1 MAWPH
6 LNVRPP
12 ALTLNNRMSA
22 LTPFTD
28 LQDIAKAV
36 THRQVSAVDLVR
48 DILDA
53 ITRHNPSLNA
63 YISVSADSAL
73 EAAERVEKAVAQKKD
88 PGPLAGVPIAIKDLI
103 LTSDAPTTAGSRIFG
118 AGIPAGD
125 EAPVVKRL
133 RKAGA
138 IILGKTNLHEVALG
152 VTSVNE
158 HFGAVCN
165 PWNAEHVAG
174 GSSGGS
180 AAAVAAGLCAAAVG
194 TDTRGS
200 IRIPASCCGVT
211 GFKPTYGL
219 LPNEGIVPLSPS
231 LDHVGPMT
239 HTVADAA
246 LLLGAM
252 TGTKQGIERFM
263 KALRVSS
270 KGLVLGISEY
280 HLRDLDDDI
289 ARAIDKALKVLRPL
303 VKDIREVEIPAL
315 DGAQE
320 ASGIITAS
328 EAIAYHDRHLKA
340 TPAGYGPLV
349 RKRLEEGYK
358 RTALEYL
365 NAMAKRE
372 AVRAAFA
379 QIFTEVD
386 LLVGATLPALPP
398 RIDEKTVHING
409 KETNTVEAFT
419 RFNSPQNLAGL
430 PSLSVPC
437 GLAKG
442 LPIGLQFFGAEGADE
457 AVITLGAAFQRETHW
472 HQRRPPIAR

>member
-1 MAWPH
+1 
-6 LNVRPP
+6 
-12 ALTLNNRMSA
+12 MSA

-53 ITRHNPSLNA
+53 IERHNPSLNA
-63 YISVSADSAL
+63 YITVSGDAAIA
-73 EAAERVEKAVAQKKD
+73 AAERVEKLVAQKKD
-88 PGPLAGVPIAIKDLI
+88 PGPLAGVPIAIKDLL
-103 LTSDAPTTAGSRIFG
+103 LTADAPTTGGSKIFG
-118 AGIPAGD
+118 SGIPAGD
-125 EAPVVKRL
+125 DAPVVRRL

-152 VTSVNE
+152 VTSENE
-158 HFGAVCN
+158 HFGPVRN
-165 PWNAEHVAG
+165 PWNAEYVAG

-219 LPNEGIVPLSPS
+219 LPNEGVVPLSPS

-252 TGTKQGIERFM
+252 TGGRAGIDRFL

-270 KGLVLGISEY
+270 KGLVIGISEY
-280 HLRDLDDDI
+280 HLRDLDDDVG
-289 ARAIDKALKVLRPL
+289 RAIDKSLKVLRPL
-303 VKDIREVEIPAL
+303 VKDIREVELPGL
-315 DGAQE
+315 EGAQE
-320 ASGIITAS
+320 ASGAITAA
-328 EAIAYHDRHLKA
+328 EALAYHDRYLKA
-340 TPAGYGPLV
+340 TPAAYGPHV
-349 RKRLEEGYK
+349 RKRLEGGYK
-358 RTALEYL
+358 VTALEYL
-365 NAMAKRE
+365 HAMSKRE
-372 AVRAAFA
+372 AVRAAFT

-398 RIDEKTVHING
+398 RIDERGVFING
-409 KETNTVEAFT
+409 KEVNTVEAFT
-419 RFNSPQNLAGL
+419 RFNAPQNLAGL

-442 LPIGLQFFGAEGADE
+442 LPIGLQIIGAEGADE
-457 AVITLGAAFQRETHW
+457 SVITLGAAFQRETHW

>member
-1 MAWPH
+1 
-6 LNVRPP
+6 
-12 ALTLNNRMSA
+12 MSA

-28 LQDIAKAV
+28 LQDIAKGV

-53 ITRHNPSLNA
+53 IDRHNPSLNA
-63 YISVSADSAL
+63 YITVSGDAAIA
-73 EAAERVEKAVAQKKD
+73 AAERVEKLVAQKKD
-88 PGPLAGVPIAIKDLI
+88 PGPLAGVPLAIKDLI
-103 LTSDAPTTAGSRIFG
+103 LTADAPTTGGSKIFG
-118 AGIPAGD
+118 GGIPAGND
-125 EAPVVKRL
+125 APVVRRL

-152 VTSVNE
+152 VTSENE
-158 HFGAVCN
+158 HFGPVRN

-219 LPNEGIVPLSPS
+219 LPNEGVVPLSPS

-252 TGTKQGIERFM
+252 TGGRAGVERFL

-270 KGLVLGISEY
+270 KGLVIGISEY
-280 HLRDLDDDI
+280 HLRDLDDDVS
-289 ARAIDKALKVLRPL
+289 RAIDKALKVLRPL
-303 VKDIREVEIPAL
+303 VKDIREVELPGL
-315 DGAQE
+315 EGAQE
-320 ASGIITAS
+320 ASAAITAA
-328 EAIAYHDRHLKA
+328 EAIAYHDRYLKA
-340 TPAGYGPLV
+340 TPAAYGPHV
-349 RKRLEEGYK
+349 RKRLEGGYK
-358 RTALEYL
+358 ITALEYL
-365 NAMAKRE
+365 HAMSKRE
-372 AVRAAFA
+372 EVRAAFT

-398 RIDEKTVHING
+398 RIDERGVQING
-409 KETNTVEAFT
+409 KEVNTVEAFT

-442 LPIGLQFFGAEGADE
+442 LPIGLQIIGAEGADE
-457 AVITLGAAFQRETHW
+457 SVITLGASFQRETHW

>member
-1 MAWPH
+1 
-6 LNVRPP
+6 
-12 ALTLNNRMSA
+12 MSA

-36 THRQVSAVDLVR
+36 THRQASPVDLVR

-53 ITRHNPSLNA
+53 IGRHNPSLNA
-63 YISVSADSAL
+63 YITVTGDAAL
-73 EAAERVEKAVAQKKD
+73 EAADKVEKLVAAKKD

-103 LTSDAPTTAGSRIFG
+103 LTSDAPTTAGSKVFG
-118 AGIPAGD
+118 EGIPAGD

-152 VTSVNE
+152 VTSANE
-158 HFGAVCN
+158 HFGPARN

-180 AAAVAAGLCAAAVG
+180 GAAVAAGLCAAAVG

-200 IRIPASCCGVT
+200 IRIPAACCGVT

-246 LLLGAM
+246 IMLGVMSGAK
-252 TGTKQGIERFM
+252 GAVERFV
-263 KALRVSS
+263 KALRQSS
-270 KGLVLGISEY
+270 KGLVVGVSEY
-280 HLRDLDDDI
+280 HLRDLDGEI
-289 ARAIDKALKVLRPL
+289 AKAIDKALKVLRPL
-303 VKDIREVEIPAL
+303 VKEIRDVEIPAL
-315 DGAQE
+315 EGAQE
-320 ASGIITAS
+320 ASGVITAS
-328 EAIAYHDRHLKA
+328 EAIAYHDRYLKHN
-340 TPAGYGPLV
+340 PAAYGPLV
-349 RKRLEEGYK
+349 RKRLEGGYK
-358 RTALEYL
+358 HSALDYL
-365 NAMAKRE
+365 NAMARRE

-379 QIFTEVD
+379 QTFTEVD
-386 LLVGATLPALPP
+386 VLVGATLPALPP
-398 RIDEKTVHING
+398 RIDEHVVHIDG
-409 KETNTVEAFT
+409 REVNTVDAFT
-419 RFNSPQNLAGL
+419 RFNAPQNLAGL
-430 PSLSVPC
+430 PALSVPC

-442 LPIGLQFFGAEGADE
+442 LPIGLQFFAAEGADE
-457 AVITLGAAFQRETHW
+457 HVLAIGAAFQRETHW

>member
-1 MAWPH
+1 
-6 LNVRPP
+6 
-12 ALTLNNRMSA
+12 MSA

-53 ITRHNPSLNA
+53 IERHNPSLNA
-63 YISVSADSAL
+63 YITVSGDAAL
-73 EAAERVEKAVAQKKD
+73 AAAERVEKAVAQKKD
-88 PGPLAGVPIAIKDLI
+88 PGPLAGVPVAIKDLL
-103 LTSDAPTTAGSRIFG
+103 LTSDAPTTGGSRIFG
-118 AGIPAGD
+118 NGIPAGD
-125 EAPVVKRL
+125 EATVVRRL

-152 VTSVNE
+152 VTSENE
-158 HFGAVCN
+158 HFGPVRN
-165 PWNAEHVAG
+165 PWNADHVAG

-219 LPNEGIVPLSPS
+219 LPNDGVVPLSPS

-252 TGTKQGIERFM
+252 TGGRSGVERFL

-270 KGLVLGISEY
+270 KGLVIGISEY
-280 HLRDLDDDI
+280 HLRDLDDEVGK
-289 ARAIDKALKVLRPL
+289 AIDKALKVLRPL
-303 VKDIREVEIPAL
+303 VKDIRDVELPAL
-315 DGAQE
+315 EGAQE
-320 ASGIITAS
+320 ASAAITAA
-328 EAIAYHDRHLKA
+328 EAIAYHDRYLKA
-340 TPAGYGPLV
+340 TPSAYGPHV
-349 RKRLEEGYK
+349 RKRLEGGYK
-358 RTALEYL
+358 VSALDYL
-365 NAMAKRE
+365 QAMAKRE
-372 AVRAAFA
+372 AVRAAFTQA
-379 QIFTEVD
+379 FTEVD

-398 RIDEKTVHING
+398 AIGERGVTING
-409 KETNTVEAFT
+409 KEANTVESFT
-419 RFNSPQNLAGL
+419 RFNAPQNLAGL
-430 PSLSVPC
+430 PSLSIPC

-442 LPIGLQFFGAEGADE
+442 LPIGLQLIGAEGGDD
-457 AVITLGAAFQRETHW
+457 AVITMGAAFQRETHW

>member
-1 MAWPH
+1 
-6 LNVRPP
+6 
-12 ALTLNNRMSA
+12 MSA

-53 ITRHNPSLNA
+53 IGRHNETLNA
-63 YISVSADSAL
+63 YITVSGEAAL
-73 EAAERVEKAVAQKKD
+73 AAAERVEKAVAQKKD
-88 PGPLAGVPIAIKDLI
+88 PGPLAGVPIAVKDLI

-118 AGIPAGD
+118 EGIAAAD
-125 EAPVVKRL
+125 DATVIKRL

-152 VTSVNE
+152 VTSANE
-158 HFGAVCN
+158 HYGPVRN

-180 AAAVAAGLCAAAVG
+180 AAAAAAGLCAAAIG

-200 IRIPASCCGVT
+200 IRIPASCCGAT
-211 GFKPTYGL
+211 GFKPSYGL
-219 LPNEGIVPLSPS
+219 LPTDGVVPLSPS
-231 LDHVGPMT
+231 LDHVGPIT

-246 LLLGAM
+246 LLLGVL
-252 TGTKQGIERFM
+252 TGTKPGLERFV
-263 KALRVSS
+263 KALRQSS

-280 HLRDLDDDI
+280 HLRDLDDDVGK
-289 ARAIDKALKVLRPL
+289 AIDKALKVLRPL
-303 VKDIREVEIPAL
+303 VKDIREIEIPAL

-320 ASGIITAS
+320 ASAAITGA
-328 EAIAYHDRHLKA
+328 EAIAYHDRYLKA
-340 TPAGYGPLV
+340 TPSAYGPLV
-349 RKRLEEGYK
+349 RKRLEGGYK
-358 RTALEYL
+358 VTALEYL

-372 AVRAAFA
+372 EVRAAFA
-379 QIFTEVD
+379 QVFTEVD

-398 RIDEKTVHING
+398 RVDESVVHING
-409 KETNTVEAFT
+409 KDANTVESFT
-419 RFNSPQNLAGL
+419 RFNAPQNLAGL
-430 PSLSVPC
+430 PAISVPC

-442 LPIGLQFFGAEGADE
+442 LPIGLQIFGPEGGDE
-457 AVITLGAAFQRETHW
+457 AVITMSAAFQRETHW

>member
-1 MAWPH
+1 
-6 LNVRPP
+6 
-12 ALTLNNRMSA
+12 MSA

-36 THRQVSAVDLVR
+36 THRQASPVDLVR

-53 ITRHNPSLNA
+53 IGRHNPSLNA
-63 YISVSADSAL
+63 YITVTGDAAL
-73 EAAERVEKAVAQKKD
+73 EAADKVEKLVAAKKD

-103 LTSDAPTTAGSRIFG
+103 LTSDAPTTAGSKVFG
-118 AGIPAGD
+118 DGIPAGD

-152 VTSVNE
+152 VTSANE
-158 HFGAVCN
+158 HFGPARN

-180 AAAVAAGLCAAAVG
+180 GAAVAAGLCAAAVG

-200 IRIPASCCGVT
+200 IRIPAACCGVT

-246 LLLGAM
+246 IMLGVM
-252 TGTKQGIERFM
+252 TGAKGGVERFV
-263 KALRVSS
+263 KALRHSS
-270 KGLVLGISEY
+270 KGLVVGVSEY
-280 HLRDLDDDI
+280 HLRDLDGEI
-289 ARAIDKALKVLRPL
+289 AKAIDKALKVLRPL
-303 VKDIREVEIPAL
+303 VKEIRDVEIPAL
-315 DGAQE
+315 EGAQE
-320 ASGIITAS
+320 ASGVITAS
-328 EAIAYHDRHLKA
+328 EAIAYHDRYLKHN
-340 TPAGYGPLV
+340 PAAYGPLV
-349 RKRLEEGYK
+349 RKRLEGGYK
-358 RTALEYL
+358 HSALDYL
-365 NAMAKRE
+365 NAMARRE
-372 AVRAAFA
+372 TVRAAFA
-379 QIFTEVD
+379 QTFAEVD
-386 LLVGATLPALPP
+386 VLVGATLPALPP
-398 RIDEKTVHING
+398 RINEQVVHIDGREVNA
-409 KETNTVEAFT
+409 VEAFT
-419 RFNSPQNLAGL
+419 RFNAPQNLAGL
-430 PSLSVPC
+430 PALSVPC

-442 LPIGLQFFGAEGADE
+442 LPIGLQFFAAEGADE
-457 AVITLGAAFQRETHW
+457 QVLAIGAAFQRETHW

>member
-1 MAWPH
+1 
-6 LNVRPP
+6 
-12 ALTLNNRMSA
+12 MSA

-53 ITRHNPSLNA
+53 IDRHNPSINA
-63 YISVSADSAL
+63 YITVSGDAAIA
-73 EAAERVEKAVAQKKD
+73 AAERVEKMVAQKKD

-103 LTSDAPTTAGSRIFG
+103 LTADAPTTGGSKIFG
-118 AGIPAGD
+118 SGIPAGD
-125 EAPVVKRL
+125 EATVVKRL

-152 VTSVNE
+152 VTSDNE
-158 HFGAVCN
+158 HFGPVRN
-165 PWNAEHVAG
+165 PWNADHVAG

-219 LPNEGIVPLSPS
+219 LPNEGVVPLSPS
-231 LDHVGPMT
+231 LDHVGPLT

-252 TGTKQGIERFM
+252 TGGRAGIDRFM

-270 KGLVLGISEY
+270 KGLVIGISEY
-280 HLRDLDDDI
+280 HLRDLDDDVS
-289 ARAIDKALKVLRPL
+289 RAIDKALKVLRPL
-303 VKDIREVEIPAL
+303 VKDIREVELPAL
-315 DGAQE
+315 DDAQE
-320 ASGIITAS
+320 ASAAITAA
-328 EAIAYHDRHLKA
+328 EAIAYHDRFLKA
-340 TPAGYGPLV
+340 TPSAYGPLV
-349 RKRLEEGYK
+349 RKRLEGGYK
-358 RTALEYL
+358 VTALEYL
-365 NAMAKRE
+365 HAMAKRE
-372 AVRAAFA
+372 AVRAAFT

-386 LLVGATLPALPP
+386 ILVGATLPALPP
-398 RIDEKTVHING
+398 RIDERTVHING
-409 KETNTVEAFT
+409 KEANTIESFT

-442 LPIGLQFFGAEGADE
+442 LPIGLQIIGAEDGDE
-457 AVITLGAAFQRETHW
+457 SVITLGAAFQRETHW

>member
-1 MAWPH
+1 
-6 LNVRPP
+6 
-12 ALTLNNRMSA
+12 MSA

-53 ITRHNPSLNA
+53 IDRHNPSLNA
-63 YISVSADSAL
+63 YITVSGDSAIA
-73 EAAERVEKAVAQKKD
+73 AAERVEKAVAQKKD
-88 PGPLAGVPIAIKDLI
+88 PGPLAGVPIAVKDLL
-103 LTSDAPTTAGSRIFG
+103 LTSDAPTTGGSKIFG
-118 AGIPAGD
+118 DGIPAGD
-125 EAPVVKRL
+125 DATVVRRL

-152 VTSVNE
+152 VTSENE
-158 HFGAVCN
+158 HFGPVRN
-165 PWNAEHVAG
+165 PWNADHVAG

-200 IRIPASCCGVT
+200 IRIPAACCGVT

-219 LPNEGIVPLSPS
+219 LPNDGVVPLSPS

-252 TGTKQGIERFM
+252 TGGRAGVERFL

-270 KGLVLGISEY
+270 KGLVIGISEY
-280 HLRDLDDDI
+280 HLRDLDDDVGK
-289 ARAIDKALKVLRPL
+289 AIDKALKVLRPL
-303 VKDIREVEIPAL
+303 VKDIRDVDLPAL

-320 ASGIITAS
+320 ASAAITAA
-328 EAIAYHDRHLKA
+328 EAIAYHDRYLKA
-340 TPAGYGPLV
+340 TPSLYGPQV
-349 RKRLEEGYK
+349 RKRLEGGYK
-358 RTALEYL
+358 VTALDYL
-365 NAMAKRE
+365 QAMAKRE
-372 AVRAAFA
+372 AVRAAFTQA
-379 QIFTEVD
+379 FTEVD
-386 LLVGATLPALPP
+386 ILVGATLPALPP
-398 RIDEKTVHING
+398 AIDERGVRING
-409 KETNTVEAFT
+409 KEVNTIEAFT
-419 RFNSPQNLAGL
+419 RFNAPQNLAGL
-430 PSLSVPC
+430 PSLSIPC

-442 LPIGLQFFGAEGADE
+442 LPIGLQMIGAEGADDT
-457 AVITLGAAFQRETHW
+457 VISMGAAFQRETHW

>member
-1 MAWPH
+1 
-6 LNVRPP
+6 
-12 ALTLNNRMSA
+12 MSA

-28 LQDIAKAV
+28 LQDIAKGV

-53 ITRHNPSLNA
+53 IDRHNPSLNA
-63 YISVSADSAL
+63 YITVSGDAAIA
-73 EAAERVEKAVAQKKD
+73 AAERVEKLVAQKKD
-88 PGPLAGVPIAIKDLI
+88 PGPLAGVPLAIKDLI
-103 LTSDAPTTAGSRIFG
+103 LTADAPTTGGSKIFG
-118 AGIPAGD
+118 GGIPAGND
-125 EAPVVKRL
+125 APVVRRL

-152 VTSVNE
+152 VTSENE
-158 HFGAVCN
+158 HFGPVRN

-219 LPNEGIVPLSPS
+219 LPNEGVVPLSPS

-252 TGTKQGIERFM
+252 TGGRAGVERFL

-270 KGLVLGISEY
+270 KGLVIGISEY
-280 HLRDLDDDI
+280 HLRDLDDEVGK
-289 ARAIDKALKVLRPL
+289 AIDKALKVLRPL
-303 VKDIREVEIPAL
+303 VKDIREVELPGL
-315 DGAQE
+315 EGAQE
-320 ASGIITAS
+320 ASAAITAA
-328 EAIAYHDRHLKA
+328 EAIAYHDRYLKA
-340 TPAGYGPLV
+340 TPAAYGPHV
-349 RKRLEEGYK
+349 RKRLEGGYK
-358 RTALEYL
+358 ITALEYL
-365 NAMAKRE
+365 HAMSKRE
-372 AVRAAFA
+372 EVRAAFT

-398 RIDEKTVHING
+398 RIDERGVQING
-409 KETNTVEAFT
+409 KEVNTVEAFT

-442 LPIGLQFFGAEGADE
+442 LPIGLQIIGAEGADE
-457 AVITLGAAFQRETHW
+457 SVITLGASFQRETHW

>member
-1 MAWPH
+1 
-6 LNVRPP
+6 
-12 ALTLNNRMSA
+12 MSA

-53 ITRHNPSLNA
+53 IERHNPSLNA
-63 YISVSADSAL
+63 YITVSGDAAIA
-73 EAAERVEKAVAQKKD
+73 AAERVEKLVAQKKD

-103 LTSDAPTTAGSRIFG
+103 LTSDAPTTGGSKIFG
-118 AGIPAGD
+118 SGIPAGED
-125 EAPVVKRL
+125 APVVRRL

-138 IILGKTNLHEVALG
+138 IIIGKTNLHEVALG
-152 VTSVNE
+152 VTSENE
-158 HFGAVCN
+158 HFGPVRN
-165 PWNAEHVAG
+165 PWNADHVAG

-219 LPNEGIVPLSPS
+219 LPNEGVVPLSPS

-252 TGTKQGIERFM
+252 TGGRSGVERFL

-270 KGLVLGISEY
+270 KGLVIGVSEY
-280 HLRDLDDDI
+280 HLRDLDDEVG
-289 ARAIDKALKVLRPL
+289 RAIDKALKVLRPL
-303 VKDIREVEIPAL
+303 VKDIREVELPAL

-320 ASGIITAS
+320 ASAAITAA
-328 EAIAYHDRHLKA
+328 EAVAYHDRYLKA
-340 TPAGYGPLV
+340 TPSRVWPAGAQAARRRVQGLGARLPAGDGHARGGARRLHADLHRGRHPGGGHAPRAPAGDRRARRAASTG
-349 RKRLEEGYK
+349 RKRT
-358 RTALEYL
+358 RW
-365 NAMAKRE
+365 RRS
-372 AVRAAFA
+372 RASMRR
-379 QIFTEVD
+379 
-386 LLVGATLPALPP
+386 
-398 RIDEKTVHING
+398 RIWR
-409 KETNTVEAFT
+409 A
-419 RFNSPQNLAGL
+419 S
-430 PSLSVPC
+430 
-437 GLAKG
+437 
-442 LPIGLQFFGAEGADE
+442 
-457 AVITLGAAFQRETHW
+457 
-472 HQRRPPIAR
+472 RR